1 MEQKKYFITVTNDA
15 NWMCKKKRQIKVGT
29 ADPVF
34 LLLSCDKFC
43 KFAINFLSTK
53 NHPHF
58 NGHITQNL
66 TRDVDGSK
74 HQ

>member
-34 LLLSCDKFC
+34 FVAVVRQILQICY
-43 KFAINFLSTK
+43 
-53 NHPHF
+53 
-58 NGHITQNL
+58 
-66 TRDVDGSK
+66 
-74 HQ
+74 